1 MVKRLFKRPP
11 ELTEC
16 SAQTKTGSVIDSF
29 KKEIELLK
37 QKFNELQNRFNILST
52 AHKALEKYEIELKIE
67 L

>member
-16 SAQTKTGSVIDSF
+16 SAQTNTGSVIDSF

-37 QKFNELQNRFNILST
+37 
-52 AHKALEKYEIELKIE
+52 
-67 L
+67 